1 MGNRINKII
10 QESVRKVLN
19 EMALIPT
26 DAQGNPNLV
35 KKQTTNAWRIIYRL
49 MDNVK
54 VSMNST
60 GQGKEVN
67 ISISHVDGIIDYI
80 HNFLQNITQHTINI
94 K

>member
-35 KKQTTNAWRIIYRL
+35 KKTNNKCL
-49 MDNVK
+49 END
-54 VSMNST
+54 
-60 GQGKEVN
+60 
-67 ISISHVDGIIDYI
+67 
-80 HNFLQNITQHTINI
+80 L
-94 K
+94 